1 MLSYRVILDVPL
13 PLVLFVSGLLAA
25 TVARIVRVPYVVT
38 PDSLG
43 SDFP

>member
-25 TVARIVRVPYVVT
+25 HRREIGTREGHVP
-38 PDSLG
+38 
-43 SDFP
+43 